1 MILIRATFVEIPFW
15 KTGIYSIIVYSNS
28 DFLLSYKS
36 LSHFSEIMKRI
47 NRMKSSLSYFWEKF
61 EKTVQVKQATKHA
74 DKTQIYIYNSK
85 KHANKCHVLFSLS
98 LSSSLDFDTNE
109 DSKSLLSFSFLSL
122 FYTLSLFFYP
132 AEQPC
137 NFAIFSSL
145 S

>member
-28 DFLLSYKS
+28 DFLLSCKS

-61 EKTVQVKQATKHA
+61 EKTVQVKQTTKHA

-85 KHANKCHVLFSLS
+85 KHANKCHVLFSLP
-98 LSSSLDFDTNE
+98 LFFTWFWY
-109 DSKSLLSFSFLSL
+109 KWGQQKFTFIFFSFTILHT
-122 FYTLSLFFYP
+122 FTVFYP
-132 AEQPC
+132 VEQPC